1 MRMLDKAR
9 ELRRRRR
16 RQAIL
21 AIGNNVDATKS
32 ALGFG
37 TTYTFIYLT
46 LIGMRMGRLKC
57 IHTRHLLTPHHINV
71 MRI

>member
-37 TTYTFIYLT
+37 L
-46 LIGMRMGRLKC
+46 LEQR
-57 IHTRHLLTPHHINV
+57 IHLYILPLLE
-71 MRI
+71 